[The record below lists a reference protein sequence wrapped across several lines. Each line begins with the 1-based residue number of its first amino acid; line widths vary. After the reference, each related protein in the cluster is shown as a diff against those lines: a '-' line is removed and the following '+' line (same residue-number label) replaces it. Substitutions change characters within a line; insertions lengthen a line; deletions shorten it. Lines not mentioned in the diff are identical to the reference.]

1 MHPLPS
7 SLSNPRPLPS
17 SSLAGATGN
26 IDTESVIYA
35 LHSEGFHTGMDLVE
49 AAKIGEWISKEL
61 GRESGSSAGR
71 AVMAGERVK
80 LQKER
85 ERESKL

>member
-1 MHPLPS
+1 
-7 SLSNPRPLPS
+7 
-17 SSLAGATGN
+17 
-26 IDTESVIYA
+26 
-35 LHSEGFHTGMDLVE
+35 MDLVE